1 MQKNELIRLDARLVD
16 VIDHAVF
23 RAELANG
30 HRFVAIARDRGGRP
44 QEQFKVNDTV
54 TVEMSPF
61 DMSQGRVVLSPAL
74 SDEVDHEGAKFS
86 QEDV

>member
-30 HRFVAIARDRGGRP
+30 HRFVAIARDREGRP
-44 QEQFKVNDTV
+44 QGQFTVNDTV

-74 SDEVDHEGAKFS
+74 SDEVDDEGEKFS
-86 QEDV
+86 QENV